1 MDTLTHALS
10 GALIARATAARGA
23 TREEVRRRVA
33 AGFLVCAAPDLDIV
47 FAFFGQLDYLTNHR
61 GITHS
66 VVLLPLWALL
76 LSWLLA
82 KILREPRGWRA
93 LYGVSAL
100 AIGVHIAGDVITTF
114 GTMVLAPLSDWRAA
128 IGTTFIIDLWFSGI
142 IVVGLA
148 ASLLWR
154 KRRLPAIAATAVL
167 LAYVGA
173 QAVLRGEAEQFGA
186 KYAASLGLAHAQVDV
201 QPQPLSPFNWMVFVS
216 DDAAHR
222 YARVNLLRKQPL
234 PEASDAGF
242 FARIEAV
249 YRPLSFAR
257 WVTRPRFGA
266 TAEEQALARDAWGS
280 PALAFFRWFAELP
293 AFDGIT
299 QGSTCVWFVD
309 LRFATPG
316 RDAMPFRYGACRK
329 PGEPWRA
336 YRRSGDDRPAPLD

>member
-23 TREEVRRRVA
+23 PREEVRRRVA
-33 AGFLVCAAPDLDIV
+33 AGFLACAAPDLDIV
-47 FAFFGQLDYLTNHR
+47 FAFFGQVGYLMNHR

-66 VVLLPLWALL
+66 LVLLPLWALL

-100 AIGVHIAGDVITTF
+100 AIGTHIAGDVITTF

-142 IVVGLA
+142 IVAGLVA
-148 ASLLWR
+148 ALIWR
-154 KRRLPAIAATAVL
+154 SRRLPAIAATALL
-167 LAYVGA
+167 LAYIGA
-173 QAVLRGEAEQFGA
+173 QGVLKFKAEEFGDR
-186 KYAASLGLAHAQVDV
+186 YAATAGLAHAQVTV
-201 QPQPLSPFNWMVFVS
+201 QPQPLSPLNWMVFVS

-222 YARVNLLRKQPL
+222 FARVNLLRKEPL

-242 FARIEAV
+242 LARVAAA
-249 YRPLSFAR
+249 YRPLDAAR
-257 WVTRPRFGA
+257 WEIRPRFGA
-266 TAEEQALARDAWGS
+266 TPEQQALARDAWGS
-280 PALAFFRWFAELP
+280 PALAFFRWFATQP
-293 AFDGIT
+293 AFDGVT

-329 PGEPWRA
+329 AGEPWRA
-336 YRRSGDDRPAPLD
+336 YRRGGDDRPAPLD